1 MGMPSVGSIRKWRM
15 RGPIAATWMIGRV
28 QLEHGRSRTHLV
40 ATVRWRGER
49 GRAGAASGRDA
60 PSSAPC
66 AGGRARH
73 WLPLR
78 LRRAD
83 PRPGARP
90 LGRGHGVRGGVGV
103 VAAALREHLRAAVAA
118 APSRILHVQSAYD
131 AESMQPTHPAYAM
144 HVGASAPPR
153 LLLGRVERAHC
164 VRMCYVRTMRVG
176 TCCYARTCL
185 AASNCGRGSFTHRCV
200 HPSRHG
206 GIW

>member
-1 MGMPSVGSIRKWRM
+1 MPSVGSIRKWRM
-15 RGPIAATWMIGRV
+15 RGPIAATWMMGRV
-28 QLEHGRSRTHLV
+28 ELEHGRSRTHLV
-40 ATVRWRGER
+40 ATVQWRGER
-49 GRAGAASGRDA
+49 GRAGAASGRDT

-90 LGRGHGVRGGVGV
+90 LGRGHGVRGGVGG

-131 AESMQPTHPAYAM
+131 AESMQPHTPCIRNARGSVSSTAALARPC
-144 HVGASAPPR
+144 GTRS
-153 LLLGRVERAHC
+153 LRAH
-164 VRMCYVRTMRVG
+164 VLVRTMRVG